1 MQNHSL
7 HRGYFWR
14 KKKAEEIA
22 PFWRLYSHPGKERLD
37 MCIWTIDIWNW
48 KVWKMFKSK
57 NQQGRVTSCLWWECR
72 KESLMTLNL
81 AKEMYLWVSVNNSL
95 IMNCGSFKE
104 RNWWKIHY
112 KWNWL
117 LRWISIFFVL
127 KNIAYPSFLINRN
140 HVLLLMTNSIHCT
153 ELIKYE
159 KYTKGSKIC
168 QYALN
173 KNLQCR
179 HMAV

>member
-1 MQNHSL
+1 
-7 HRGYFWR
+7 
-14 KKKAEEIA
+14 
-22 PFWRLYSHPGKERLD
+22 

-57 NQQGRVTSCLWWECR
+57 NQQGRVTSCLRWECR

-117 LRWISIFFVL
+117 LRWISIFLYSRILLILASLSTGIMYCYLWQIVSIVQSL
-127 KNIAYPSFLINRN
+127 LNMKNTQKEA
-140 HVLLLMTNSIHCT
+140 
-153 ELIKYE
+153 KYA
-159 KYTKGSKIC
+159 S
-168 QYALN
+168 
-173 KNLQCR
+173 
-179 HMAV
+179 MP

>member
-1 MQNHSL
+1 
-7 HRGYFWR
+7 
-14 KKKAEEIA
+14 
-22 PFWRLYSHPGKERLD
+22 
-37 MCIWTIDIWNW
+37 
-48 KVWKMFKSK
+48 MFKSK
-57 NQQGRVTSCLWWECR
+57 NQQGRVTSCLRWECR

-168 QYALN
+168 QYAL
-173 KNLQCR
+173 KKKPAMQAYGYIR
-179 HMAV
+179 HWNHIVNILF

>member
-1 MQNHSL
+1 
-7 HRGYFWR
+7 
-14 KKKAEEIA
+14 
-22 PFWRLYSHPGKERLD
+22 

-117 LRWISIFFVL
+117 LRWISIFFLYSRILLILASLSTGIMYYYLWQIVSIVQSL
-127 KNIAYPSFLINRN
+127 LNMKNTQKEA
-140 HVLLLMTNSIHCT
+140 
-153 ELIKYE
+153 KYA
-159 KYTKGSKIC
+159 S
-168 QYALN
+168 
-173 KNLQCR
+173 
-179 HMAV
+179 MP